1 MMLSQLS
8 PPITSY
14 KTNSVTGECHL
25 ENFSWQSFLFG
36 GRSASR
42 LLYFCTLLTILLLT
56 AASGVSAQGERV
68 HWKPVNLAQIK
79 LDEKTPLAFNVYRP
93 EKKKDSHFVLILLGR
108 RYIELDIKAKI
119 AYSVPFA
126 DVHKTGSD
134 LESDNFAVSSR
145 VLATS
150 DWSVRDVGPAE
161 LIKLTLGDYGRNLAV
176 ELPHPPDLR
185 AFY

>member
-1 MMLSQLS
+1 MTFPQLS
-8 PPITSY
+8 LRTTGF
-14 KTNSVTGECHL
+14 KTDSVAGKVEP
-25 ENFSWQSFLFG
+25 ESFVRQSSMLR

-42 LLYFCTLLTILLLT
+42 LLYFCVLLTILLT
-56 AASGVSAQGERV
+56 ASSNAGAQGERV

-93 EKKKDSHFVLILLGR
+93 DKKKDSHFVLILLGR
-108 RYIELDIKAKI
+108 RYIELDIKAKL

-161 LIKLTLGDYGRNLAV
+161 LIKLTLGDYGRSLAV

>member
-1 MMLSQLS
+1 MTFPQLFL
-8 PPITSY
+8 PDTSF
-14 KTNSVTGECHL
+14 KIDSVASKVDP
-25 ENFSWQSFLFG
+25 ENCGRQSFRFG

-56 AASGVSAQGERV
+56 TTSNAGAQGERV

>member
-1 MMLSQLS
+1 MTFSQ
-8 PPITSY
+8 SY
-14 KTNSVTGECHL
+14 STIAL
-25 ENFSWQSFLFG
+25 RIALLFVLLAG
-36 GRSASR
+36 ADSAS
-42 LLYFCTLLTILLLT
+42 
-56 AASGVSAQGERV
+56 AQSERF

-134 LESDNFAVSSR
+134 LESDNFAVPNR
-145 VLATS
+145 VLTTS

-161 LIKLTLGDYGRNLAV
+161 LIKLTLGDYGRILAV
-176 ELPHPPDLR
+176 ELPHPPDMR